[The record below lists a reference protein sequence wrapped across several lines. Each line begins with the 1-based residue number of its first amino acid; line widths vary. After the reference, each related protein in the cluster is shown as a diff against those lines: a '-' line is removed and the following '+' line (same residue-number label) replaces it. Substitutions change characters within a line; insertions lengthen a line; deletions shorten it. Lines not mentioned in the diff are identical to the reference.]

1 MDSLTKITLLRK
13 RGPPKLQIV
22 VDFLTIIGLF
32 ALVGVMV
39 WVIKAT
45 PEISRDIPYVTTGV
59 TVAATLFTS
68 VVKGR
73 VQHGLMRGL
82 EAELRSISSSP
93 EPGEPSPP
101 TPWWKFKKRQPS
113 TQELLDR
120 KWRGILA
127 IDDVMEKVL
136 YNKRFFLMYLGCALL
151 TAAIVAVFTPNPGTK
166 LITYHPLVPGP
177 LYSYDFNSETKS
189 CAGQGEEDRV
199 QGTYRWELQNGS
211 SFFSRFQED
220 CPSNRILSHVYN
232 INFESPD
239 KYAYVDAGVAVDRMA
254 MGASANLF
262 RGSAFQKLTD
272 KHGRF
277 LKSTTQCV
285 PVMTSNPVT
294 CKKGGG
300 KLERGSGE
308 RTLVFTL
315 DDGQE
320 VGSSP
325 RQVEFSARN
334 LSKSSVMVN
343 YLYSDDR
350 NYTVGPGII
359 SFSAY
364 NDPDGVTTF
373 AKDLARTINDPDK
386 YAGTRG
392 SETYVVTCKINP
404 LDSFEYR
411 LVTLSLQTTEER
423 NSAEEADN
431 AEENNST
438 RLAYSRRL
446 SGGEPCHPA
455 TKSVSNL
462 HFVAATTSQYR
473 MVMENYGLTGYF
485 TTVHSIA
492 GEDRKP
498 PYAFNNSR
506 NGLEDALGVIAALG
520 VSNMDLGDAVVADA
534 RDGKAEAVIEIK
546 QLGGNRLLHISL
558 IPPLF
563 SIVTLLVFFVGSFRR
578 KHRPGGGVVDGE
590 SPGLY
595 AAESI
600 RELIKL
606 GKPVAERIDLGEQ
619 HPLIE

>member
-1 MDSLTKITLLRK
+1 M
-13 RGPPKLQIV
+13 GPPKLQV
-22 VDFLTIIGLF
+22 FVDVLVIICLL
-32 ALVGVMV
+32 ALVVVMV
-39 WVIKAT
+39 WVINAA
-45 PEISRDIPYVTTGV
+45 PEISPDIPYVTTGV

-82 EAELRSISSSP
+82 EAELRSISNSSEP
-93 EPGEPSPP
+93 EKPSIP

-113 TQELLDR
+113 VQELLDR
-120 KWRGILA
+120 KWRGTLA
-127 IDDVMEKVL
+127 IDGLMEKVL
-136 YNKRFFLMYLGCALL
+136 YNQRFFFMYLACALL
-151 TAAIVAVFTPNPGTK
+151 TTAIVAVFTPNPGTK
-166 LITYHPLVPGP
+166 PITYHPLVPGP
-177 LYSYDFNSETKS
+177 LYSYNFNSETKA
-189 CAGQGEEDRV
+189 CAGQGEDRV

-262 RGSAFQKLTD
+262 RGSALQKLTD
-272 KHGRF
+272 KHGRL

-320 VGSSP
+320 MGSRP
-325 RQVEFSARN
+325 RPVEFSARN
-334 LSKSSVMVN
+334 LSESSAMVN

-386 YAGTRG
+386 DAGTRG
-392 SETYVVTCKINP
+392 SETYV
-404 LDSFEYR
+404 SFEYR
-411 LVTLSLQTTEER
+411 LVTLSLQTTGER
-423 NSAEEADN
+423 NTTEEDDN
-431 AEENNST
+431 AEENNT
-438 RLAYSRRL
+438 TNLAYSRRL
-446 SGGEPCHPA
+446 SGGEPCDPA
-455 TKSVSNL
+455 TKSISNL

-520 VSNMDLGDAVVADA
+520 VSNMDLEDAVVADA
-534 RDGKAEAVIEIK
+534 LHWEAKAVIEIK
-546 QLGGNRLLHISL
+546 QLGGNRLLHLAL

-563 SIVTLLVFFVGSFRR
+563 SIVTLLIFFAKSFQL

-590 SPGLY
+590 PPELY

-600 RELIKL
+600 RELITL

-619 HPLIE
+619 HPLVSERATH